1 MFGVEGKL
9 VKNKRKCQEG
19 KTRRSEIHVI
29 NVRCGKLGKIY
40 HSGFGDGIQQLCG
53 ASAGIK
59 LQSRQEFVLMTEPA
73 VVAYLSDSSAMQCG
87 LVEYRHTHTLYTAN
101 KNEFIVF

>member
-1 MFGVEGKL
+1 MFGVKGKL

-40 HSGFGDGIQQLCG
+40 RSGFGDGIQQLCG
-53 ASAGIK
+53 ASAGI
-59 LQSRQEFVLMTEPA
+59 STVA
-73 VVAYLSDSSAMQCG
+73 VETGIRSDDRASGGSLPQ
-87 LVEYRHTHTLYTAN
+87 
-101 KNEFIVF
+101 